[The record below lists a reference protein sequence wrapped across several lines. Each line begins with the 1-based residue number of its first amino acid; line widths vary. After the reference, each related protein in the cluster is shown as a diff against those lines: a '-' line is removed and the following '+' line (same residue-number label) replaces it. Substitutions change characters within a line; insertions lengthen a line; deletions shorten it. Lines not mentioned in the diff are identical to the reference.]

1 MMLSIMPMLPVSA
14 DNARAVAQEFSDI
27 IVKARAQNHV
37 TAELA
42 SQMKADISQQ
52 IKHWPETDKAQ
63 FQLWLSQCLREINA
77 LSVQGI
83 EKLPERK
90 PIMYYFMI
98 FTCIKV
104 VSFIFVAAYGWVVGP
119 LIFNGY

>member
-1 MMLSIMPMLPVSA
+1 MLSIMPILPISA

-27 IVKARAQNHV
+27 IVKARAQNHI
-37 TAELA
+37 TAGLA

-52 IKHWPETDKAQ
+52 MKYWPETDKAQ
-63 FQLWLSQCLREINA
+63 FQLWFSQCLREIDA
-77 LSVQGI
+77 LRIKAI

-90 PIMYYFMI
+90 PVMYYFMI

-104 VSFIFVAAYGWVVGP
+104 VSFIFVATYAWIVGP
-119 LIFNGY
+119 LIFNGS

>member
-1 MMLSIMPMLPVSA
+1 MLSIMPMLPISA

-37 TAELA
+37 TAGLA

-63 FQLWLSQCLREINA
+63 FQLWFSQCLREINA
-77 LSVQGI
+77 LRIQAI
-83 EKLPERK
+83 ENLPERK

-104 VSFIFVAAYGWVVGP
+104 VSFIFVATYGWVVGP

>member
-1 MMLSIMPMLPVSA
+1 MLSTMPMLPISA

-27 IVKARAQNHV
+27 IVKARAQNRITV
-37 TAELA
+37 ELA
-42 SQMKADISQQ
+42 SQLKADISQQ
-52 IKHWPETDKAQ
+52 ISHWPETDKAQ
-63 FQLWLSQCLREINA
+63 FQLWFSQCLREINA
-77 LSVQGI
+77 LRIQAI
-83 EKLPERK
+83 KKLPERK

-104 VSFIFVAAYGWVVGP
+104 VSFILVAAYGWVVGP